1 LTLIKYTFLRSWSL
15 NGIESRYKKLSHRLC
30 GAVLLLGCSAVGF
43 IAGYYG
49 RNLPASLPVI
59 TNPVG
64 ISTPTNSNDELFKPF
79 WEAWQIVHDQYLV
92 QPVDDEKM
100 MQGAI
105 RGMMDSLDDPHS
117 AYMDPVEYND
127 AQAPLEGY
135 SGIGAWVNTEG
146 EYLTI
151 TEPMKDSPA
160 EAAGLKA
167 GDQIIAIDGE
177 DMTGTLPELARQKIL
192 GESGSQVILTVLRE
206 GVEEPFD
213 IPITRAQITIP
224 STEYRMLDNNIAYLR
239 LNAFSNDTGEEI
251 NTALK
256 DLLAQNP
263 QGLIFDLRY
272 NSGGYLNAAIEVG
285 SQFLPDGVVAYE
297 EYSDGSRD
305 TFNVTGDG
313 MATKIPMVVLVNEW
327 SASASELVAGALQD
341 RGRAQLVGVTSYGKG
356 TVQNWIPLSDNEGA
370 VRVTIARWLTPNGR
384 NVTGTG
390 LTPDVEV
397 IITDADAAAQ
407 IDTQLNKAIELL
419 TQP

>member
-1 LTLIKYTFLRSWSL
+1 
-15 NGIESRYKKLSHRLC
+15 
-30 GAVLLLGCSAVGF
+30 V
-43 IAGYYG
+43 
-49 RNLPASLPVI
+49 
-59 TNPVG
+59 
-64 ISTPTNSNDELFKPF
+64 
-79 WEAWQIVHDQYLV
+79 
-92 QPVDDEKM
+92 
-100 MQGAI
+100 
-105 RGMMDSLDDPHS
+105 
-117 AYMDPVEYND
+117 
-127 AQAPLEGY
+127 
-135 SGIGAWVNTEG
+135 
-146 EYLTI
+146 
-151 TEPMKDSPA
+151 
-160 EAAGLKA
+160 
-167 GDQIIAIDGE
+167 
-177 DMTGTLPELARQKIL
+177 
-192 GESGSQVILTVLRE
+192 
-206 GVEEPFD
+206 
-213 IPITRAQITIP
+213 
-224 STEYRMLDNNIAYLR
+224 
-239 LNAFSNDTGEEI
+239 
-251 NTALK
+251 
-256 DLLAQNP
+256 
-263 QGLIFDLRY
+263 RY

>member
-1 LTLIKYTFLRSWSL
+1 MESNRVTKSFLIGCVVL
-15 NGIESRYKKLSHRLC
+15 I
-30 GAVLLLGCSAVGF
+30 LLLGCSAVGF

-49 RNLPASLPVI
+49 RNLPANLPVI

-64 ISTPTNSNDELFKPF
+64 ISTPTYSNDELFKPF

-100 MQGAI
+100 MRGAI

-135 SGIGAWVNTEG
+135 SGIGAMVNTEG

-167 GDQIIAIDGE
+167 GDQIIAIDGV
-177 DMTGTLPELARQKIL
+177 DMTGTLPELARQKVL
-192 GESGSQVILTVLRE
+192 GEAGTQVILTILRE

-224 STEYRMLDNNIAYLR
+224 SIESRMLDNNIAYLR
-239 LNAFSNDTGEEI
+239 LNTFSNTTGDELHS
-251 NTALK
+251 ALQ

-263 QGLIFDLRY
+263 LGLIFDLRY
-272 NSGGYLNAAIEVG
+272 NTGGYLTAAIEVG
-285 SQFLPDGVVAYE
+285 SEFLSDGVVAYE

-313 MATKIPMVVLVNEW
+313 IATKIPMVVLVNEW

-341 RGRAQLVGVTSYGKG
+341 RGRAQLVGVTTYGKG

-397 IITDADAAAQ
+397 TVSDADTAAQ